1 MVQIKKEQ
9 LVHVT
14 RCMATQRVKSTFCK
28 LQIRSGPEQYAKFHN
43 PIVIEPADRRLAAR
57 RGRFNLGGKDYLFEM
72 NIRRLVIF
80 NLLGVLTTT
89 VTAE

>member
-1 MVQIKKEQ
+1 
-9 LVHVT
+9 
-14 RCMATQRVKSTFCK
+14 
-28 LQIRSGPEQYAKFHN
+28 
-43 PIVIEPADRRLAAR
+43 VIEPADRRLAAR